1 MADCMKERPVYEGQG
16 MKFALDIASPGFS
29 MDDDDFELEVSNES
43 NGRKLKIAKT
53 DMLVRDDGTYI
64 FTVDTKKTGRGSL
77 VLTTTAY
84 VPDTDFDGGIRVEI
98 DKKELCRVK

>member
-1 MADCMKERPVYEGQG
+1 MKEQPVYEGQG

-64 FTVDTKKTGRGSL
+64 FTVDTNKTGRGRL

-98 DKKELCRVK
+98 DKKELCRVT